1 MLNTVVP
8 PGHCTNQVAAPWERL
23 PSKILVV
30 LPAYNEEENLG
41 DLLRR
46 IDQTMY
52 ERGQDYEVI
61 VVDDGSK
68 DRTGA
73 IAAEYAA
80 YMPVRYHLHTVN
92 QGLGATIR
100 DGLKIAVERARERD
114 IIVAM
119 DADNSHDPGLIHSMV
134 RRIHEGNDV
143 VIASRYQRGSY
154 IRGVPFHR
162 QLLSLGARVLFQLA
176 FPVSGVRDY
185 TCGYRAY
192 RPDVLRE
199 AYRHFGSEFVSE
211 AGFQCMVDILLKL
224 RAKDAIF
231 CEEPMVLRYDLKGGV
246 SKMRVA
252 KTIFATLTLL
262 MQRRLSRTWS
272 QPTVTGES
280 RRTNLRSPRLPNR
293 EVA

>member
-1 MLNTVVP
+1 MIDIVVP
-8 PGHCTNQVAAPWERL
+8 SDHCTNRIPAPWERL
-23 PSKILVV
+23 PAKILVV

-52 ERGQDYEVI
+52 EGGQDYEVI
-61 VVDDGSK
+61 IVDDGSK

-73 IAAEYAA
+73 IAEGYAT
-80 YMPVRYHLHTVN
+80 YMPIHYHLHAVN
-92 QGLGATIR
+92 RGLGVTIR
-100 DGLKIAVERARERD
+100 DGLEIAVKRARERD
-114 IIVAM
+114 VIVAM

-134 RRIHEGNDV
+134 RRIQEGNDV

-162 QLLSLGARVLFQLA
+162 QLLSLGARMLFQLA

-199 AYRHFGSEFVSE
+199 AYRHFGSKFVSE

-224 RAKDAIF
+224 RVKDAIF

-246 SKMRVA
+246 SKMKVV
-252 KTIFATLTLL
+252 KTIFATLRLL
-262 MQRRLSRTWS
+262 MQRRFSQAWSR
-272 QPTVTGES
+272 PTVTEGQEDES
-280 RRTNLRSPRLPNR
+280 SF
-293 EVA
+293 AKAA